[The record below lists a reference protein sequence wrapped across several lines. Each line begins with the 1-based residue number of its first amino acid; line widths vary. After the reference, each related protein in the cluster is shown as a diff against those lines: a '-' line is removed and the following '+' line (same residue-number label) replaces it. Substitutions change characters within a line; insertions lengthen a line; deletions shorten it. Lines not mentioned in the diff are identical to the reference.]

1 MPRAAICTAVGEPM
15 EVVDLDLDAPHAG
28 EVRVRLGA
36 SGVCHSDLSVQNGTL
51 AVPTPL
57 VLGHEGA
64 GVVEEVGEGVDH
76 LEPGDE
82 VVISWVPQ
90 CGECYFCGREQ
101 GHLCESGAIS
111 MATGG
116 LLDGTHRFSRGGQG
130 LGQMA
135 ASGTFAEE
143 TVVPA
148 IGAVKLDQK
157 IAMSSAALNGCG
169 VLTGFGAATNTAD
182 IKQGDT
188 VAVVGCG
195 GVGLNAIQGA
205 RYAGAERIIA
215 VDMLS
220 NKLDMAKQ
228 FGATDLVDAS
238 TGDPVSQVM
247 ELTGQ
252 RGADVALEVIGLGQ
266 TIEQTINMTR
276 RGGQAILVGVPK
288 MDVML
293 NVPAFFGVVLM
304 EKTIKGSWYGSSN
317 VHTDVPKLARLYSE
331 GELMLDE
338 LVSRTITLD
347 EVNEAFDAMQKG
359 EVARS
364 VIVY

>member
-1 MPRAAICTAVGEPM
+1 
-15 EVVDLDLDAPHAG
+15 
-28 EVRVRLGA
+28 
-36 SGVCHSDLSVQNGTL
+36 
-51 AVPTPL
+51 
-57 VLGHEGA
+57 
-64 GVVEEVGEGVDH
+64 
-76 LEPGDE
+76 
-82 VVISWVPQ
+82 
-90 CGECYFCGREQ
+90 
-101 GHLCESGAIS
+101 
-111 MATGG
+111 
-116 LLDGTHRFSRGGQG
+116 
-130 LGQMA
+130 
-135 ASGTFAEE
+135 
-143 TVVPA
+143 
-148 IGAVKLDQK
+148 
-157 IAMSSAALNGCG
+157 
-169 VLTGFGAATNTAD
+169 
-182 IKQGDT
+182 
-188 VAVVGCG
+188 
-195 GVGLNAIQGA
+195 VGLNAIQGA
-205 RYAGAERIIA
+205 RHAGAERIIA

-238 TGDPVSQVM
+238 VGDPVSQVM

-317 VHTDVPKLARLYSE
+317 VHTDVPRLARLYSE
-331 GELMLDE
+331 GQLMLDE
-338 LVSRTITLD
+338 LVTRTITLD
-347 EVNEAFDAMQKG
+347 EVNDAFDAMQKG